1 MRCPH
6 KKRKNPEKNIAFL
19 HLLGDSDINKFTKM
33 LMVSGKLQLA
43 ESIVSDALFQVVA
56 KRTPNVAGENRAK
69 AAVEIFAEVVEKAAP
84 ALEVRTKRVGGAN
97 YQVPVEISTTRRKAL
112 LFRWILATSR
122 KMVGSMPNKLARVLT
137 EILEGRGDVIRK
149 RDELH
154 KMAAANRVFQNL
166 GGRK

>member
-1 MRCPH
+1 MRGPH
-6 KKRKNPEKNIAFL
+6 KKRKNPEKNIARVR
-19 HLLGDSDINKFTKM
+19 LLGDNDINKFTKM

-43 ESIVSDALFQVVA
+43 ESIVSDALFQVVE
-56 KRTPNVAGENRAK
+56 KRTPSIGGEDRAK
-69 AAVEIFAEVVEKAAP
+69 AAVNIFAEVIEKAAP

-112 LFRWILATSR
+112 LFRWILVTSR

-137 EILEGRGDVIRK
+137 EILEGRGDVVRK